1 MNINQLVF
9 RNLKKNLKNYYLYVF
24 ALVFSVALY
33 FSFVTL
39 QYSPALDDVKGSIK
53 GGASIKAASVLLI
66 AIVGIFLLYANSIFI
81 KRRGREIGLLQL
93 IGMTKQKISKL
104 LNAENFIL
112 YVVSMAIGIIAG
124 FIGSKLMLM
133 VLFKVTGVNAIANL
147 HFSGMALLQTLIVFF
162 VIYGLIMLRNR
173 WFINRQTILSLFRTT
188 SSTEQRVKK
197 ISVFEIIIGVLGIAF
212 ISSGYYIS
220 SQLFTGTYTSML
232 ALLLAMIYILA
243 SVIIGTF
250 LFYKGS
256 VSFIANIV
264 RKRKNGYLAIHEVLS
279 LSSIMFRLK
288 SNALL
293 LTIITTVSA
302 LAIGLLSLSYISYYS
317 AEKTAEQQIP
327 SHFVM
332 GSEKEANTFTRA
344 LSDKHIAYDLKQV
357 KVIRAKFDAKKLMDM
372 DAELKNM
379 NNEPGILTLPVI
391 SEKNAPNIHVG
402 NNEVILSGY
411 SDLLK
416 KFMPIKSSGDVK
428 LLIKKPLDLKVLDL
442 KKDYLIS
449 YNFTFGGLPVAVVSQ
464 DVFEQLD
471 QQKDPKLQLDQQKYL
486 QFENSLYIAVNIK
499 DKKNLEKANN
509 VFNSLKLGENS
520 MSQLASA
527 QQQKQTIGLMMF
539 IVGFL
544 GLSFLVTSGC
554 ILYFK
559 QMNESE
565 EEQSSYT
572 ILRKLGFTEKD
583 LLKGIRLKQL
593 FNFGIPLVVGLLHSY
608 FAVQSGWFFFGGEL
622 WTPMLIVMSIYT
634 VLYSIFGFLSVQ
646 YYKKVIKESL

>member
-1 MNINQLVF
+1 MNINQLIF

-81 KRRGREIGLLQL
+81 KRRGKEIGLLQL
-93 IGMTKQKISKL
+93 IGMTKQKIARL

-112 YVVSMAIGIIAG
+112 YVTAMAIGIIAG

-162 VIYGLIMLRNR
+162 IIYVLIMLRNR
-173 WFINRQTILSLFRTT
+173 RFINKQTILSLFRTT

-197 ISVFEIIIGVLGIAF
+197 ISVFEIIIGVFGIVL

-220 SQLFTGTYTSML
+220 SKLFTGSYTSML
-232 ALLLAMIYILA
+232 ELLLAMIYILA

-302 LAIGLLSLSYISYYS
+302 LAIGLLALSYISYYS

-327 SHFVM
+327 AHFVM
-332 GSEKEANTFTRA
+332 GSEKEAATFTRA
-344 LSDKHIAYDLKQV
+344 LSDKHIAYDQKQF
-357 KVIRAKFDAKKLMDM
+357 KVIQAKFDAKKIMDS
-372 DAELKNM
+372 ELKNM
-379 NNEPGILTLPVI
+379 NNDPGVLTLPVI
-391 SEKNAPNIHVG
+391 SEKNAPNIHVEKS
-402 NNEVILSGY
+402 EVILSGY

-416 KFMPIKSSGDVK
+416 KFMPIQSSGNVK
-428 LLIKKPLDLKVLDL
+428 LLIKKPVDLKVMDM

-449 YNFTFGGLPVAVVSQ
+449 YKFTFGGLPVAVVSQ

-471 QQKDPKLQLDQQKYL
+471 KQKDPKLQL
-486 QFENSLYIAVNIK
+486 ENSQYIAVNIK
-499 DKKNLEKANN
+499 DDQNLEQANS
-509 VFNSLKLGENS
+509 VFTSLKLSDNS

-539 IVGFL
+539 VVGFL

-583 LLKGIRLKQL
+583 LLQGIRLKQL
-593 FNFGIPLVVGLLHSY
+593 FNFGIPLIIGLLHSY
-608 FAVQSGWFFFGGEL
+608 FAVQSGWFLFGGEL

-634 VLYSIFGFLSVQ
+634 ILYSVFGFLSVQ

>member
-344 LSDKHIAYDLKQV
+344 LSDKHIAYETKQF
-357 KVIRAKFDAKKLMDM
+357 KVIQAKFDAKKIMDS
-372 DAELKNM
+372 EIKNM
-379 NNEPGILTLPVI
+379 NNDPGVLTLPVI
-391 SEKNAPNIHVG
+391 SEKNAPNIHVKS
-402 NNEVILSGY
+402 NEVILSGY

-416 KFMPIKSSGDVK
+416 KFMPIQSSGDVK
-428 LLIKKPLDLKVLDL
+428 LLIKKPLDLKVIDM
-442 KKDYLIS
+442 KKDYLIP

-464 DVFEQLD
+464 SVFEQLD
-471 QQKDPKLQLDQQKYL
+471 QQKDPKLQI
-486 QFENSLYIAVNIK
+486 ENNQYHAVNIK
-499 DKKNLEKANN
+499 DDQNLEQASD
-509 VFNSLKLGENS
+509 VFTSLKLGDNS
-520 MSQLASA
+520 MSQLATT

>member
-1 MNINQLVF
+1 MNINQLIF

-81 KRRGREIGLLQL
+81 KRRGKEIGLLQL
-93 IGMTKQKISKL
+93 IGMTKQKIARL

-112 YVVSMAIGIIAG
+112 YVTAMVIGIIAG

-162 VIYGLIMLRNR
+162 IIYGLIMLRNR

-197 ISVFEIIIGVLGIAF
+197 ISVFEIIIGVFGIVL

-220 SQLFTGTYTSML
+220 SKLFTGSYTSML
-232 ALLLAMIYILA
+232 ELLLAMIYILA

-302 LAIGLLSLSYISYYS
+302 LAIGLLALSYISYYS

-327 SHFVM
+327 AHFAM
-332 GSEKEANTFTRA
+332 GSEKEAATFTRA
-344 LSDKHIAYDLKQV
+344 LSDKHIAYDQKKF
-357 KVIRAKFDAKKLMDM
+357 KVIQAKFDAKKIMDT
-372 DAELKNM
+372 ELKNM
-379 NNEPGILTLPVI
+379 KNEPGVLTLPVI
-391 SEKNAPNIHVG
+391 SEKNAPNIHVEES
-402 NNEVILSGY
+402 EVILSGY

-416 KFMPIKSSGDVK
+416 KFVPIQSSGDVK
-428 LLIKKPLDLKVLDL
+428 LLIKKPLDLKVIDM
-442 KKDYLIS
+442 KRDYLIS

-471 QQKDPKLQLDQQKYL
+471 KQKDPKLQLK
-486 QFENSLYIAVNIK
+486 NSQYIAVNIK
-499 DKKNLEKANN
+499 DDKNLEQANS
-509 VFNSLKLGENS
+509 VFTSLKLGDNS

-539 IVGFL
+539 VVGFL

-593 FNFGIPLVVGLLHSY
+593 FNFGIPLIVGLLHSY
-608 FAVQSGWFFFGGEL
+608 FAVQSGWFLFGGEL

-634 VLYSIFGFLSVQ
+634 ALYSVFGFLSVQ

>member
-1 MNINQLVF
+1 MNINQLIF

-53 GGASIKAASVLLI
+53 GGAAIKAASVLLI

-93 IGMTKQKISKL
+93 IGMTKQKIAKL

-112 YVVSMAIGIIAG
+112 YVFSMGVGIIAG

-133 VLFKVTGVNAIANL
+133 VLFKVTSVSAIANL
-147 HFSGMALLQTLIVFF
+147 HFSGRALLQTLIVFF
-162 VIYGLIMLRNR
+162 IIYGLIMLRNR

-197 ISVFEIIIGVLGIAF
+197 ISVLEIIIGVFGIVL

-220 SQLFTGTYTSML
+220 SKLFTGSYKSML
-232 ALLLAMIYILA
+232 ELLLAMIYILA

-302 LAIGLLSLSYISYYS
+302 LAIGLLALSYISYYS

-327 SHFVM
+327 AHFVM
-332 GSEKEANTFTRA
+332 GSEKEAATFTRA
-344 LSDKHIAYDLKQV
+344 LSDKHIAYDQKQV
-357 KVIRAKFDAKKLMDM
+357 KVIQAKFDAKKIMDS
-372 DAELKNM
+372 ELKNM
-379 NNEPGILTLPVI
+379 NNDPGVLTLPVI
-391 SEKNAPNIHVG
+391 SEKNAPNIHVEKS
-402 NNEVILSGY
+402 EVILSGY

-416 KFMPIKSSGDVK
+416 KFMPIQSSGNVK
-428 LLIKKPLDLKVLDL
+428 LLIKKPVDLKVMDM

-464 DVFEQLD
+464 NVFEQLD
-471 QQKDPKLQLDQQKYL
+471 KQKDPKLQLK
-486 QFENSLYIAVNIK
+486 NSQYNAVNIK
-499 DKKNLEKANN
+499 DDKNLEQANS
-509 VFNSLKLGENS
+509 VFTSLKLSDKS

-539 IVGFL
+539 VVGFL

-593 FNFGIPLVVGLLHSY
+593 FNFGIPLIIGLLHSY
-608 FAVQSGWFFFGGEL
+608 FAVQSGWFLFGGEL

-634 VLYSIFGFLSVQ
+634 ALYSVFGFLSVQ